1 MAAVTAVERRR
12 RWDWSAGKVLAFAL
26 LLTGAVIMAFPFV
39 WMVLTSLK
47 QPERCTAAHHAFP
60 DNWAY
65 FDNYPLSL
73 HGPSDASF
81 NSVVVTV
88 GAVWQAFHLLAGGL
102 RLRQAALPRKE
113 VCFIACSPC
122 S

>member
-47 QPERCTAAHHAFP
+47 QPEEVHRCP
-60 DNWAY
+60 
-65 FDNYPLSL
+65 SL
-73 HGPSDASF
+73 VPGQLG
-81 NSVVVTV
+81 V
-88 GAVWQAFHLLAGGL
+88 L
-102 RLRQAALPRKE
+102 R
-113 VCFIACSPC
+113 
-122 S
+122 